1 MKRKLALLI
10 LLGLLVFTLG
20 VAARAATQ
28 QERPAPRKQT
38 AARALTPDQLYKA
51 NCTRCHSELP
61 RVSERASVTVLR
73 HMRVRANLTSAETK
87 AILQYLNE

>member
-1 MKRKLALLI
+1 MKRKLILLT

-20 VAARAATQ
+20 VAARGTAKE
-28 QERPAPRKQT
+28 ERQPRKQT
-38 AARALTPDQLYKA
+38 AARTLTPDQLYKA

-73 HMRVRANLTSAETK
+73 HMRVRANLTAAETK
-87 AILQYLNE
+87 AILQYLND